1 MALLFVVATSHV
13 ITNKTILKGR
23 MHVTQ
28 EDLDG
33 MRHSIFFE
41 GRSQKVRDTKK
52 VIKKLSHSM

>member
-1 MALLFVVATSHV
+1 MKYISIGIFLALLFVIATSHV

-41 GRSQKVRDTKK
+41 GRPEGKE
-52 VIKKLSHSM
+52 H

>member
-1 MALLFVVATSHV
+1 MKYISIGIFFALLFVVATSHV

-28 EDLDG
+28 EDLDD

-41 GRSQKVRDTKK
+41 GRAKGKG
-52 VIKKLSHSM
+52 H

>member
-1 MALLFVVATSHV
+1 MKYISIGIFLVLLFVVATSYV

-28 EDLDG
+28 EDLDD

-41 GRSQKVRDTKK
+41 GRAKGEG
-52 VIKKLSHSM
+52 H

>member
-1 MALLFVVATSHV
+1 MKYISIGIFLALLFVVATSHI

-28 EDLDG
+28 EDLDD

-41 GRSQKVRDTKK
+41 GRAKGEG
-52 VIKKLSHSM
+52 H

>member
-1 MALLFVVATSHV
+1 MKYISIGIFLALLFVVATSHV

-41 GRSQKVRDTKK
+41 GRAKGTG
-52 VIKKLSHSM
+52 H

>member
-1 MALLFVVATSHV
+1 MKYISIGLFLVLLFVVATSHV
-13 ITNKTILKGR
+13 LTNKTIIKGR

-41 GRSQKVRDTKK
+41 GRAKGKG
-52 VIKKLSHSM
+52 H

>member
-1 MALLFVVATSHV
+1 MKYISIGIFLALLFVVATSHV

-28 EDLDG
+28 EDLDD

-41 GRSQKVRDTKK
+41 GRAKGKE
-52 VIKKLSHSM
+52 H

>member
-1 MALLFVVATSHV
+1 MKYISIGIFVALLFVVATSHV

-28 EDLDG
+28 ENLDG

-41 GRSQKVRDTKK
+41 GRSKGKG
-52 VIKKLSHSM
+52 H